1 MSTGFPHLHQVML
14 EPETYTGGIVETNGH
29 LLHLPDC
36 TLLIDAPQGISAWL
50 KAKNVHVDALFLTHQ
65 HFDHVLDAASVKEQY
80 GCPIY
85 AWSAFNRELT
95 LEKFF
100 GAMTGSAF
108 SVPEYKV
115 DFLFEGT
122 EKVIWGDH
130 SWDLFHVPGHSPD
143 STVCYLKE
151 EELMFSGDVIFR
163 GSIGRTDFPGGSTK
177 QLVTGIQEKLWP
189 LGEETR
195 VYSGHGPSTTLGRE
209 HRENPFL

>member
-29 LLHLPDC
+29 LLRLPGY

-50 KAKNVHVDALFLTHQ
+50 KTKKVHVDALFLTHQ

-85 AWSAFNRELT
+85 AWSAFSRELT

-100 GAMTGSAF
+100 GAITGSAF

-115 DFLFEGT
+115 DFVLAGT

-143 STVCYLKE
+143 SVVSYLKE
-151 EELMFSGDVIFR
+151 EKLIFSGDVIFR

-177 QLVTGIQEKLWP
+177 QLIIGIQEKLWP
-189 LGEETR
+189 LAEETR

-209 HRENPFL
+209 HRNNPFL